1 MASNHY
7 FCRAKSFLEKVRV
20 FVPDFIR
27 VENFNARN
35 PKIDFRKS
43 IIAKIGFRKSIFGF
57 RAIRVNPSNPS
68 RPQIIACNDFLG
80 ETLIVQKWC
89 TLSCAQLEENKKKA
103 LKPLFLCSNL
113 ALVVQ
118 QPKPDVT

>member
-7 FCRAKSFLEKVRV
+7 FCKAKSFLEKVRV
-20 FVPDFIR
+20 FVP
-27 VENFNARN
+27 
-35 PKIDFRKS
+35 
-43 IIAKIGFRKSIFGF
+43 G
-57 RAIRVNPSNPS
+57 
-68 RPQIIACNDFLG
+68 FLG
-80 ETLIVQKWC
+80 ETLIGQKWC